1 MSLLIHFFNSQEQ
14 QLAVCLIKE
23 ISCFMPPFSNTWHL
37 YETIETKITLLM
49 LIEDHLQ
56 IGINNVNTNLIYMP
70 NVSAHCIIN
79 PYPAISIL

>member
-1 MSLLIHFFNSQEQ
+1 
-14 QLAVCLIKE
+14 
-23 ISCFMPPFSNTWHL
+23 L
-37 YETIETKITLLM
+37 YETTETKITLLM

-56 IGINNVNTNLIYMP
+56 IGINNVNINRIYMP